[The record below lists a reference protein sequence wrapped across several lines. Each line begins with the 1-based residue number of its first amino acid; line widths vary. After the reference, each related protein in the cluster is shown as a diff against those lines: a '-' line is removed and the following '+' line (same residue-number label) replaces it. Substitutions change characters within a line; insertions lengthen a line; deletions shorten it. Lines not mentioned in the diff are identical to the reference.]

1 MSSDP
6 TIQVVHDAVA
16 FATAA
21 VHGQPSQAQRIAHR
35 ALATDGIG
43 FLDAL
48 ITTVQAMADEADE
61 AGADIGGLLCDLGIG
76 IHLAAIDEVSPQ

>member
-16 FATAA
+16 FTTAA
-21 VHGQPSQAQRIAHR
+21 VHDQPAQAQRIAHR
-35 ALATDGIG
+35 ALVTDGIG

-61 AGADIGGLLCDLGIG
+61 AGADIGALLRDLGMG
-76 IHLAAIDEVSPQ
+76 IHLAAIDEVSPH